1 MRNKKKE
8 LSIIKN
14 LKNLLFLIS
23 PFWKYGKIYLLGMLF
38 FSVILTPIKST
49 ISILFTQT
57 IIDAVGAGKTFNSIV
72 IIILFFLTFNLITFV
87 LSQLFDSIYAE
98 KKLIQINQ
106 KINLE
111 IYNKIILTDYK
122 FFDDPAFYD
131 SYTWTTNEYAAKA
144 KEAVTL
150 LSKGLQSILTII
162 YMLTFIAIL
171 GPWIILIS
179 VAQITISTLIE
190 FRTNRINI
198 NKREE
203 SVPIDRK
210 MGYVHRIVC
219 QKDYAADIK
228 ATNLKA
234 KLIKMFTENG
244 NKKEKL
250 IKKYALTL
258 LPWLFSI
265 NCINTIYDASI
276 LGYIS
281 YCIIIGKINGVG
293 KFMGL
298 LSANSQLVT
307 SLYSLFGLI
316 SQSNSLSLYAD
327 NIRFFLESK
336 SVIENDTTFNTKLM
350 VNKKPFLI
358 ELNQVAF
365 SYPNSSF
372 SLHDINIK
380 IEPGQRIAIV
390 GENGVGKSTLVKLL
404 LRLYDVDSGSISID
418 GRCIEKYNIHELR
431 KQIGVAFQSPCLY
444 AFPLITNT
452 GLYNDVTEKKANEIM
467 DLMKLQSILIKNEA
481 TLDTELTK
489 EFTKD
494 GIVLSGGEAQKIGIA
509 RLLSNDF
516 GLLVFD
522 EPSSSLDPLA
532 EYDLMNMIYCSS
544 QKATSIIIAHRL
556 STVRNADKI
565 YVMKDGTISESGTH
579 DQLMKAKGLYYDM
592 FTKQAENYVK

>member
-1 MRNKKKE
+1 M
-8 LSIIKN
+8 
-14 LKNLLFLIS
+14 
-23 PFWKYGKIYLLGMLF
+23 
-38 FSVILTPIKST
+38 
-49 ISILFTQT
+49 
-57 IIDAVGAGKTFNSIV
+57 
-72 IIILFFLTFNLITFV
+72 
-87 LSQLFDSIYAE
+87 
-98 KKLIQINQ
+98 
-106 KINLE
+106 
-111 IYNKIILTDYK
+111 
-122 FFDDPAFYD
+122 
-131 SYTWTTNEYAAKA
+131 
-144 KEAVTL
+144 
-150 LSKGLQSILTII
+150 SKGLQSILTII

-179 VAQITISTLIE
+179 VVQITISTLIE

-265 NCINTIYDASI
+265 NCINTFYDASI

-327 NIRFFLESK
+327 NIRFFLKSK

-418 GRCIEKYNIHELR
+418 GRSIEKYNIHELR

-444 AFPLITNT
+444 AFPLITNI
-452 GLYNDVTEKKANEIM
+452 GLYNDVTEKKP
-467 DLMKLQSILIKNEA
+467 
-481 TLDTELTK
+481 TK
-489 EFTKD
+489 
-494 GIVLSGGEAQKIGIA
+494 
-509 RLLSNDF
+509 
-516 GLLVFD
+516 
-522 EPSSSLDPLA
+522 
-532 EYDLMNMIYCSS
+532 
-544 QKATSIIIAHRL
+544 
-556 STVRNADKI
+556 
-565 YVMKDGTISESGTH
+565 
-579 DQLMKAKGLYYDM
+579 
-592 FTKQAENYVK
+592 